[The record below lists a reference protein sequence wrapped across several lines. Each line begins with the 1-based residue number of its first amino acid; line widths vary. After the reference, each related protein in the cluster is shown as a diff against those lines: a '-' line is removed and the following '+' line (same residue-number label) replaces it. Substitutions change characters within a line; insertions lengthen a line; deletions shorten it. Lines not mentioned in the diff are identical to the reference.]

1 MAPLLEIKNLTCR
14 RDEGSGSSIFHDLSL
29 EVEEGE
35 VLIITGRSGCGKT
48 TLLKCVAELDVYQ
61 TGDILLRGKKATE
74 YGIPTYRTLVQYV
87 PQRPSLLPGTP
98 LDFLHT
104 IRSFRSRQARAR
116 STRPSDSH
124 ASDGDYGA
132 VRGSESIDPLE
143 LAAEWGIEKTMWK
156 REWGTLSGGEG
167 QRIALAVAV
176 GVGGAEV
183 VLLDEPTSALDAAT
197 MKTVE
202 KSLVSMLPPLKT
214 QHSGRGGGVERK
226 GTGPKALLWITHE
239 AAQAERVGTR
249 TVDLTRQ

>member
-1 MAPLLEIKNLTCR
+1 MLVWLGYPPGPIPGLSSYLYHLLSCRSDLT
-14 RDEGSGSSIFHDLSL
+14 
-29 EVEEGE
+29 
-35 VLIITGRSGCGKT
+35 LI
-48 TLLKCVAELDVYQ
+48 
-61 TGDILLRGKKATE
+61 
-74 YGIPTYRTLVQYV
+74 GIPTYRTLVQYV

-116 STRPSDSH
+116 STRPSASDSH
-124 ASDGDYGA
+124 ASEGDYGA

-183 VLLDEPTSALDAAT
+183 VLLDGGS
-197 MKTVE
+197 TV
-202 KSLVSMLPPLKT
+202 SLSN
-214 QHSGRGGGVERK
+214 
-226 GTGPKALLWITHE
+226 A
-239 AAQAERVGTR
+239 
-249 TVDLTRQ
+249 